1 MNTFKF
7 AKTTQPKKKTSEGEL
22 GFGQYFT
29 DHMFLLDY
37 SESRGWHDG
46 RIVPYGPLCLDPAAS
61 VLHYGQES
69 FEGLKA
75 YHGDRGSI
83 CLFRPDQNIDR
94 INKSNQRLCI
104 PQIDSQLM
112 MDALTELVK
121 VEQDWIPSAPGTSLY
136 IRPFFLATEPFL
148 GVRPANAYT
157 FVIICS
163 PVGSYYKEGLS
174 PTKIYVEDQY
184 VRAAAGGTGAVK
196 TSGNYAASL
205 LSYVQ
210 AHEKGYSQVLW
221 LDAAEHK
228 YVEEIGASN
237 AFFVIDGQVIT
248 NPLTGTI
255 LPGITRNSAIQVL
268 KDKGIPVSER
278 RLSVKEIYDAYDEG
292 KLDEVFATGTAAV
305 ISPVGALN
313 WKEREIVIAEGRIG
327 KISQM
332 LYDTITGIQR
342 GELPDSH
349 GWITRI

>member
-1 MNTFKF
+1 MYTFKF
-7 AKTTQPKKKTSEGEL
+7 EKTTQPKKMPEGEL

-37 SESRGWHDG
+37 SESQGWHDG

-75 YHGDRGSI
+75 YHGDGGSI

-104 PQIDSQLM
+104 PQIEPQLM

-121 VEQDWIPSAPGTSLY
+121 AEQDWIPSAPGTSLY

-148 GVRPANAYT
+148 GVRPANTYT

-237 AFFVIDGQVIT
+237 AFFVIDGEVIT

-268 KDKGIPVSER
+268 KDQGIPVSER

-342 GELPDSH
+342 RELPDSH